1 MKKVAVLGSTGSIGT
16 QTLDVISRQP
26 EDFEIVGL
34 AAGSNVSLLLE
45 QVRTFKPKWVSAAT
59 KALADQIRGH
69 VPADVRVVYG
79 EEGLTEIA
87 GNSGADYVVCALVG
101 SLGLTSTLAAIEAGA
116 DIGLANKESLV
127 TAGHLVMQ
135 RAKERGVSI
144 LPVDS
149 EHSAIFQ
156 CLNGENHKA
165 IKRLMLTASGGS
177 FRDRTRD
184 QLRNVTV
191 EDALKHPNWSM
202 GAKITI
208 DSATMVNKGL
218 EVIEAHWLFDLPYD
232 RIDVVLHPE
241 SIVHSMVEFVDTSV
255 MAQLGNPDMRVPI
268 QYALTYPER
277 KPSPASSLDL
287 LAQGS
292 LHFKP
297 MDFERYP
304 CLRLA
309 YEAGRSGGTSTT
321 VFNAVNEAAV
331 ARFLKGEI
339 SFLAIEGIIE
349 KVLSKHSAVASPSL
363 EAILETDAWARREA
377 ARWNNAQGCILL

>member
-16 QTLDVISRQP
+16 QTLDVIARQP
-26 EDFEIVGL
+26 DDFEVVGL
-34 AAGSNVSLLLE
+34 AAGNNVSLLLE
-45 QVRTFKPKWVSAAT
+45 QIKVFQPKWVSAAT
-59 KALADQIRGH
+59 KDLADQIRSE

-79 EEGLTEIA
+79 EKGLSEIA
-87 GNSGADYVVCALVG
+87 GHSGANYVVCALVG

-116 DIGLANKESLV
+116 DIGLANKETLV

-135 RAKERGVSI
+135 KAKDKGVSI

-156 CLNGENHKA
+156 CLNGENHKS

-184 QLRNVTV
+184 QLENVTV

-202 GAKITI
+202 GAKVTI
-208 DSATMVNKGL
+208 DSATMANKGL
-218 EVIEAHWLFDLPYD
+218 EVIEAHWLFGLPYD
-232 RIDVVLHPE
+232 CIDVIIHPE

-287 LAQGS
+287 LKQAT
-292 LHFKP
+292 LHFRE
-297 MDFERYP
+297 MDYNRYP
-304 CLRLA
+304 CLKLA
-309 YEAGRSGGTSTT
+309 YEAGRNGGTATT
-321 VFNAVNEAAV
+321 VFNAANEIAV
-331 ARFLKGEI
+331 SRFLKGEI
-339 SFLAIEGIIE
+339 NFLAIETIIE
-349 KVLSKHSAVASPSL
+349 KVLTNHKTVAFPSL
-363 EAILETDAWARREA
+363 EAILDADAWARREA
-377 ARWNNAQGCILL
+377 GALQ